1 MPLEH
6 LLAALERDATAQA
19 EHLVAEARATAA
31 LLTST
36 AAQAIER
43 RRGETREVHEREQR
57 AVVQAALS
65 TARRAA
71 RREVLEAR
79 ERLLDRVFAAARS
92 ALPQALAHRAYRA
105 ALPERL
111 AAALACVE
119 EGGEAALRVPA
130 ALAADVRAAVSGNGR
145 VTVSV
150 DHDAG
155 SGFRL
160 TTADG
165 ILEVDDTLE
174 TRLDTQRPR
183 LARDVLRQLEV
194 ES

>member
-6 LLAALERDATAQA
+6 LLAALERDAIAQA
-19 EHLVAEARATAA
+19 EHLVAEAHATAD

-36 AAQAIER
+36 AAEAIER
-43 RRGETREVHEREQR
+43 RRGETRDVHEREQR

-71 RREVLEAR
+71 RREVLHAR
-79 ERLLDRVFAAARS
+79 ERLLDRVFAVARA
-92 ALPQALAHRAYRA
+92 ALPQALAHQVYRA
-105 ALPERL
+105 VLPERL

-119 EGGEAALRVPA
+119 EGGKAALRVPA
-130 ALAADVRAAVSGNGR
+130 ALASDVRAAVSGNGR
-145 VTVSV
+145 VTVRV
-150 DHDAG
+150 DHAVG
-155 SGFRL
+155 SGFQL
-160 TTADG
+160 ATADG

-174 TRLDTQRPR
+174 TRLNAQRPR

>member
-1 MPLEH
+1 MPLDH

-19 EHLVAEARATAA
+19 ERLVAEARATADR
-31 LLTST
+31 LTS
-36 AAQAIER
+36 AAVEAIEC
-43 RRGETREVHEREQR
+43 RRGETLGAHEREQR

-65 TARRAA
+65 AA
-71 RREVLEAR
+71 RRGARGDVLEAR
-79 ERLLDRVFAAARS
+79 ERLLDRVFAAART
-92 ALPQALAHRAYRA
+92 ALPQALAHPAYRA

-119 EGGEAALRVPA
+119 EGGEAAVRVPA
-130 ALAADVRAAVSGNGR
+130 ALAADVRTAVSGNGLM
-145 VTVSV
+145 TVRV
-150 DHDAG
+150 DHAAG

-160 TTADG
+160 ATADG
-165 ILEVDDTLE
+165 TLEVDDTLE

>member
-1 MPLEH
+1 MPLDQ

-19 EHLVAEARATAA
+19 ERLLAEARATADRV
-31 LLTST
+31 T
-36 AAQAIER
+36 AAAAESIER
-43 RRGETREVHEREQR
+43 RRGETLGAHEREQR
-57 AVVQAALS
+57 AVVQATLS
-65 TARRAA
+65 AARRAA
-71 RREVLEAR
+71 RRDVLQAR

-92 ALPQALAHRAYRA
+92 ALPQALAHPTYRA

-119 EGGEAALRVPA
+119 AGGEAEVRVPA
-130 ALAADVRAAVSGNGR
+130 ALAADVRTAVSGASR
-145 VTVSV
+145 VTVRV
-150 DHDAG
+150 DHDAD

-174 TRLDTQRPR
+174 TRLNAQRPR
-183 LARDVLRQLEV
+183 LVRDVLRQLEV

>member
-1 MPLEH
+1 MPLDH

-19 EHLVAEARATAA
+19 ERLVAEARVTADR
-31 LLTST
+31 LTS
-36 AAQAIER
+36 AAAEAIER
-43 RRGETREVHEREQR
+43 RRGETLGAYEREQR

-71 RREVLEAR
+71 RRDVLEAR
-79 ERLLDRVFAAARS
+79 ERLLDRVFATARA
-92 ALPQALAHRAYRA
+92 ALPQALAHQAYRA

-119 EGGEAALRVPA
+119 EAGEAALRVPA
-130 ALAADVRAAVSGNGR
+130 ALAADVRTAVSGNGR
-145 VTVSV
+145 VTVRV
-150 DHDAG
+150 DHAAG

-160 TTADG
+160 ATADG
-165 ILEVDDTLE
+165 SLEVDDTLE
-174 TRLDTQRPR
+174 TRLDAQRPR

>member
-1 MPLEH
+1 MPLDH

-19 EHLVAEARATAA
+19 ERLVAEARATADR
-31 LLTST
+31 LTS
-36 AAQAIER
+36 AAAEAIER
-43 RRGETREVHEREQR
+43 RRGETLGAHEREQR

-71 RREVLEAR
+71 RRDVLEAR
-79 ERLLDRVFAAARS
+79 ERLLDRVFAAARA
-92 ALPQALAHRAYRA
+92 ALPQALAHQAYRA

-119 EGGEAALRVPA
+119 EAGEAALRVPA
-130 ALAADVRAAVSGNGR
+130 AIAADVRSSVSGNGR
-145 VTVSV
+145 VTVRV
-150 DHDAG
+150 DPAAG

-160 TTADG
+160 ATADG
-165 ILEVDDTLE
+165 TLEVDDTLE
-174 TRLDTQRPR
+174 TRLDAQRPR
-183 LARDVLRQLEV
+183 LARDVLRQLEG